1 MARAKK
7 AEEKA
12 KETEAATIQI
22 SVDDFVR
29 TRDAVVTG
37 LSTLQAAV
45 QDLSR
50 AYIIHTNTVL
60 GRAPGTSLD
69 LLSFVKPLGE
79 NGLPALRATSPG
91 TKSNTGVE
99 EKKKRKREH
108 DPNAPKRPLT
118 PYFLYMQSARPIIAS
133 DLGEGAKPGAVSAE
147 GTRRWTEMPDVEKQ
161 MWKKAYAENLAKY
174 QEKVAEYKAS
184 NGGHAVEDAVAAQL
198 AAENGTLDDIDE
210 EHDVEGVESP
220 DEVEVEPPP
229 KSKRTKTS
237 ENAPK
242 PTAPVKQTPVMPPGA
257 KEVMIPPSTIV
268 TRDDQKSKSKEGS
281 PRKEKRKSSRKSKG
295 AELSLPI
302 DEVPEADEVLVEKK
316 KENKRAGRKKRR
328 SEVAE

>member
-1 MARAKK
+1 MSLDRDGD
-7 AEEKA
+7 EEPFA
-12 KETEAATIQI
+12 CDVGAYRLTAIQ
-22 SVDDFVR
+22 
-29 TRDAVVTG
+29 VVTG

-79 NGLPALRATSPG
+79 NGPPVIRAASPG
-91 TKSNTGVE
+91 VKSNTGGE

-118 PYFLYMQSARPIIAS
+118 PYFLYMQSARPIIAN
-133 DLGEGAKPGAVSAE
+133 DLGEGSKPGAVSAE

-161 MWKKAYAENLAKY
+161 MWKKVYAENLAKY

-184 NGGHAVEDAVAAQL
+184 NGSHAVEDAVAAQL
-198 AAENGTLDDIDE
+198 AAENGTIDDMDE
-210 EHDVEGVESP
+210 EHEEVVETP
-220 DEVEVEPPP
+220 DEEVEVEPPP
-229 KSKRTKTS
+229 KSKRNKTS
-237 ENAPK
+237 ENAAR

-257 KEVMIPPSTIV
+257 KDIVVPHTTIV
-268 TRDDQKSKSKEGS
+268 TRDDPKQKAKEDS

-295 AELSLPI
+295 VELSLPT
-302 DEVPEADEVLVEKK
+302 DEAPEADEVLVEEK
-316 KENKRAGRKKRR
+316 KEKKRAGRKKRR
-328 SEVAE
+328 SEVVE

>member
-7 AEEKA
+7 ADEKA
-12 KETEAATIQI
+12 KETDAATIQI

-60 GRAPGTSLD
+60 GRAPGSSLD

-79 NGLPALRATSPG
+79 NGLPTLRATSPG
-91 TKSNTGVE
+91 VKSNAGGE

-147 GTRRWTEMPDVEKQ
+147 GTRRWTEMLDVEKQ
-161 MWKKAYAENLAKY
+161 MWKRAYAENLAKY
-174 QEKVAEYKAS
+174 QERVAEYKAS
-184 NGGHAVEDAVAAQL
+184 NGGHAVEDAVAAQI
-198 AAENGTLDDIDE
+198 AAENGVIDDIGEDQEEEVAESADE
-210 EHDVEGVESP
+210 EVAI
-220 DEVEVEPPP
+220 EPPP
-229 KSKRTKTS
+229 KTKRSKPS
-237 ENAPK
+237 EGAAK
-242 PTAPVKQTPVMPPGA
+242 PSAPVKQTPVIPPGA
-257 KEVMIPPSTIV
+257 KDVVVPPNTIV
-268 TRDDQKSKSKEGS
+268 ARDDLKSGRKDET
-281 PRKEKRKSSRKSKG
+281 PRKRKSSRKSKG
-295 AELSLPI
+295 AELSLPV
-302 DEVPEADEVLVEKK
+302 DEAPDADGVQVEEKK
-316 KENKRAGRKKRR
+316 EKKRAGRKKRK

>member
-12 KETEAATIQI
+12 KETDAATIQI

-60 GRAPGTSLD
+60 GRAPGSSLD

-79 NGLPALRATSPG
+79 NGVPAIRATSPG
-91 TKSNTGVE
+91 VKSNAGGE

-118 PYFLYMQSARPIIAS
+118 PYFLYMQSARPIIAG

-147 GTRRWTEMPDVEKQ
+147 GTRRWTEMPDEDKQ
-161 MWKKAYAENLAKY
+161 MWKKAYAENLRKY
-174 QEKVAEYKAS
+174 QEKVAEYKAT
-184 NGGHAVEDAVAAQL
+184 NGSHAVEDAVAAQL
-198 AAENGTLDDIDE
+198 AAENGVIGDIDE
-210 EHDVEGVESP
+210 EHEEVAESA

-229 KSKRTKTS
+229 KTKRSKTS
-237 ENAPK
+237 EGAAK
-242 PTAPVKQTPVMPPGA
+242 PLAPVKQTPVMPPGS
-257 KEVMIPPSTIV
+257 KDVMVPPNTIV
-268 TRDDQKSKSKEGS
+268 AKDDPRSG
-281 PRKEKRKSSRKSKG
+281 RKEETPRKRKSSRKSKG
-295 AELSLPI
+295 VELSLPV
-302 DEVPEADEVLVEKK
+302 DEAPEADDVQVEEKK
-316 KENKRAGRKKRR
+316 EKKRAGRKKRK

>member
-1 MARAKK
+1 MY
-7 AEEKA
+7 
-12 KETEAATIQI
+12 
-22 SVDDFVR
+22 SS
-29 TRDAVVTG
+29 RDGGGKLFTCDNSAYKLTSGQVVTG

-91 TKSNTGVE
+91 VKSNTGGE

-161 MWKKAYAENLAKY
+161 VSSSS
-174 QEKVAEYKAS
+174 VANYS
-184 NGGHAVEDAVAAQL
+184 YLLGRL
-198 AAENGTLDDIDE
+198 LTY
-210 EHDVEGVESP
+210 P
-220 DEVEVEPPP
+220 F
-229 KSKRTKTS
+229 
-237 ENAPK
+237 
-242 PTAPVKQTPVMPPGA
+242 
-257 KEVMIPPSTIV
+257 
-268 TRDDQKSKSKEGS
+268 
-281 PRKEKRKSSRKSKG
+281 
-295 AELSLPI
+295 
-302 DEVPEADEVLVEKK
+302 VL
-316 KENKRAGRKKRR
+316 
-328 SEVAE
+328 

>member
-1 MARAKK
+1 MARGKK

-12 KETEAATIQI
+12 KETDAATIQI

-69 LLSFVKPLGE
+69 LMPFVKPLGE
-79 NGLPALRATSPG
+79 NGPPAVRPTTPEP
-91 TKSNTGVE
+91 KSNAAVVE

-118 PYFLYMQSARPIIAS
+118 PYFLYMQSARPIIAN
-133 DLGEGAKPGAVSAE
+133 DLGEGSKPGAVSAE
-147 GTRRWTEMPDVEKQ
+147 GTRRWTEMPEVEKQ
-161 MWKKAYAENLAKY
+161 MCKKAYAENLAKY
-174 QEKVAEYKAS
+174 QEKVAEYKAG
-184 NGGHAVEDAVAAQL
+184 NGSHPVDDAAAQL
-198 AAENGTLDDIDE
+198 IAENGPIHDE
-210 EHDVEGVESP
+210 EHDGVVEIP
-220 DEVEVEPPP
+220 DEEVEVEPPP
-229 KSKRTKTS
+229 KSKRSKTS
-237 ENAPK
+237 ENAVRP
-242 PTAPVKQTPVMPPGA
+242 AAVKQTPVVPPGA
-257 KEVMIPPSTIV
+257 RDAAATPGTIAAKDDLRSRGKE
-268 TRDDQKSKSKEGS
+268 DS
-281 PRKEKRKSSRKSKG
+281 PRREKRKSSRKSKG
-295 AELSLPI
+295 VELSLPT
-302 DEVPEADEVLVEKK
+302 DEAPGADEVLVEERREKK
-316 KENKRAGRKKRR
+316 RVGRKKKR